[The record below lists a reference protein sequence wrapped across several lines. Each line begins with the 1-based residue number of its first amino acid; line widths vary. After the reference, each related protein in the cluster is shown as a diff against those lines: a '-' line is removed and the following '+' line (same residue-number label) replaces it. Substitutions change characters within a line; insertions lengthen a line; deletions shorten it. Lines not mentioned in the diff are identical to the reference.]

1 MLYLGIDVG
10 KQWHDAAL
18 LDEQNTVLWRLR
30 FAATRAG
37 FAELAAQLGDLSP
50 ADVVIGLEATGSYW
64 LTVHAWLARWQAGTA
79 GAITVLNPLQT
90 RAFRNANLRGNK
102 TDRIDAVAIARLL
115 RWSGATLSAHT
126 RPDDRQAAAREISR
140 VHTEMIELRARQLVQ
155 LHAVLDRTFPEFATA
170 FADLGSLSALAVLAR
185 WPTPAT
191 LAAARLSTIT
201 RVLHEASRGHLGE
214 AKAETLRTLAR
225 ESVGV
230 SDPHDAAT
238 IAIRA
243 MIGHLDHL
251 AEQVRALGMQLD
263 ALLAA
268 EPETQALLASIPGLG
283 RESVRTWL
291 AEAPPIDYFAGKDGA
306 ERLVA
311 HVGLDAQLKQS
322 GRSAGKVRMS
332 KRGNRYLRRAIM
344 LAAESAART
353 DPQCRTILEKQ
364 RAKGKHYRVAVSH
377 VARKLLH
384 IIYGVLTH
392 QRPYMLPAAYLTP
405 APSIAEIGA

>member
-1 MLYLGIDVG
+1 MLYLGLDIG

-18 LDEQNTVLWRLR
+18 LDAQNTVVWRLR

-37 FAELAAQLGDLSP
+37 FTQLAERLAGLDP
-50 ADVVIGLEATGSYW
+50 ADVTIGLEATGGYG
-64 LTVHAWLARWQAGTA
+64 LTVHAWLARWQAGSA
-79 GAITVLNPLQT
+79 GTIVVLNPLQT
-90 RAFRNANLRGNK
+90 RAFRNANLRGSK

-115 RWSGATLSAHT
+115 RWTGQTLSVHT
-126 RPDDRQAAAREISR
+126 RPADRQAAAREISR
-140 VHTEMIELRARQLVQ
+140 VRTEMIELRARQLVQ
-155 LHAVLDRTFPEFATA
+155 LHSLLDRVFPEFAGA
-170 FADLGSLSALAVLAR
+170 FSDLGSPSALAVLAR
-185 WPTPAT
+185 WPTPVT
-191 LAAARLSTIT
+191 LARAHQATIT
-201 RVLHEASRGHLGE
+201 RVLHEASRGHLGA

-225 ESVGV
+225 ESVGLRD
-230 SDPHDAAT
+230 SHDAAA

-243 MIGHLDHL
+243 MIGHLEHL
-251 AEQVRALGMQLD
+251 AEQVRSLGEQLD
-263 ALLAA
+263 VLL
-268 EPETQALLASIPGLG
+268 EPEVETRTLLDTIPGLG
-283 RESVRTWL
+283 RETLRTWL
-291 AEAPPIDYFAGKDGA
+291 AEAPPISYFAGKDGA
-306 ERLVA
+306 EHLVA

-353 DPQCRTILEKQ
+353 DPQCRAILEKQ

-392 QRPYMLPAAYLTP
+392 QQPYTLPPAYREP
-405 APSIAEIGA
+405 APTAEVGA